1 MLRPVTA
8 TQPERLTHEAA
19 TALLSALPTEIGP
32 GLSEAELEAV
42 ESRYG
47 FTFADDHR
55 IFLQAGLPLGRPWP
69 DWRDG
74 DPHELRSRLDAP
86 ADGVL
91 FDVEHNGFW
100 YPGWGVQPEDRRA
113 AMGFA
118 RERLLDVPQL
128 VPVFGHRYLPAGT
141 GQSGH
146 PVLSVMQ
153 TDIIYY
159 GNHLADYLRNEFG
172 GPASD
177 LSRTRASV
185 PFWSYFLGSNGVPRE
200 IILTT
205 PHDPYAVSADEA
217 VDHLRM
223 LAIEQRLGRVVGS
236 DQLIQAALVA
246 LVLDVDTPAL
256 RVLAGLTRSEEPLA
270 NELFVQVIDELG
282 LAPAV
287 PDTQPAA
294 RWALVHWWLQL
305 IANGSLNPV
314 EGGDLIWYEGWDKL
328 GRPAALRPIIG
339 WTSEY
344 DDWTPDYNVPRDTYK
359 DRIIEEA
366 RTLLNGPWPPVG

>member
-8 TQPERLTHEAA
+8 IQPEPLTHEAA
-19 TALLSALPTEIGP
+19 TALLADLPTEIGP
-32 GLSEAELEAV
+32 GLSDAELEAV

-55 IFLQAGLPLGRPWP
+55 VFLKAGLPLGRSWP

-74 DPHELRSRLDAP
+74 DTHDLRGRLDAP
-86 ADGVL
+86 AAGVL
-91 FDVEHNGFW
+91 FDIGHNGFW
-100 YPGWGVQPEDRRA
+100 YPGWGERPKDRKA
-113 AMGFA
+113 ALGLA
-118 RERLLDVPQL
+118 REHLLDVPQL

-159 GNHLADYLRNEFG
+159 GNHLADYLRHEFG
-172 GPASD
+172 GAAAD

-185 PFWSYFLGSNGVPRE
+185 PFWSYFLGETGMPRE
-200 IILTT
+200 IVITT

-223 LAIEQRLGRVVGS
+223 LAIEQRLGRMVGS

-256 RVLAGLTRSEEPLA
+256 RVLAGLTRNEESRA
-270 NELFVQVIDELG
+270 RALFVQVIDELD
-282 LAPAV
+282 LAPAI
-287 PDTQPAA
+287 PNTQPAA
-294 RWALVHWWLQL
+294 RWALILQQDFG
-305 IANGSLNPV
+305 A
-314 EGGDLIWYEGWDKL
+314 
-328 GRPAALRPIIG
+328 
-339 WTSEY
+339 
-344 DDWTPDYNVPRDTYK
+344 
-359 DRIIEEA
+359 
-366 RTLLNGPWPPVG
+366 

>member
-1 MLRPVTA
+1 MTA
-8 TQPERLTHEAA
+8 TQPEPLTPEAA
-19 TALLSALPTEIGP
+19 TALLAALPTEVGP

-47 FTFADDHR
+47 FAFADDHR
-55 IFLQAGLPLGRPWP
+55 AFLKAGLPLGRPWP

-74 DPHELRSRLDAP
+74 DPHELRGRLDAP
-86 ADGVL
+86 AEGVL
-91 FDVEHNGFW
+91 FDVEHGFW
-100 YPGWGVQPEDRRA
+100 YPGWGERPDDRQA
-113 AMGFA
+113 ALDFA

-128 VPVFGHRYLPAGT
+128 VPVYAHRYLPAGR

-172 GPASD
+172 GSPSD
-177 LSRTRASV
+177 LSRTRANV
-185 PFWSYFLGSNGVPRE
+185 PFWSYFLGGNATPRE
-200 IILTT
+200 AVVTT
-205 PHDPYAVSADEA
+205 PHDPYAISADEA

-223 LAIEQRLGRVVGS
+223 LAIEQRLGRIVGA

-246 LVLDVDTPAL
+246 LTLTLDVDTPAL

-270 NELFVQVIDELG
+270 QDLFVQVIDELD
-282 LAPAV
+282 LAPV
-287 PDTQPAA
+287 IPETQPAA

-305 IANGSLNPV
+305 IANGNLNPV
-314 EGGDLIWYEGWDKL
+314 EGGSLIWYEGWDHL

-339 WTSEY
+339 WKSEY
-344 DDWTPDYNVPRDTYK
+344 DDWTPDFTVPRDTYK
-359 DRIIEEA
+359 DRIIDEA
-366 RTLLNGPWPPVG
+366 RALLNGPWPPVRRL

>member
-8 TQPERLTHEAA
+8 TQPEPLTHETAS
-19 TALLSALPTEIGP
+19 ALLAALPAEIGP
-32 GLSEAELEAV
+32 GLSEAELEAI
-42 ESRYG
+42 ECRYG

-55 IFLQAGLPLGRPWP
+55 VLLQAGLPLGRSWP

-74 DPHELRSRLDAP
+74 DPQELRNRLDAP

-91 FDVEHNGFW
+91 FDVEHAGFW
-100 YPGWGVQPEDRRA
+100 YPAWGERPEDRKVALRL
-113 AMGFA
+113 A
-118 RERLLDVPQL
+118 REHLLDVPQL

-146 PVLSVMQ
+146 PVLSVMK

-159 GNHLADYLRNEFG
+159 GNHLADYLHHEFG
-172 GPASD
+172 GPAAD
-177 LSRTRASV
+177 LTRTRASV
-185 PFWSYFLGSNGVPRE
+185 PFWSYFLGETGMPRE
-200 IILTT
+200 VVITT

-217 VDHLRM
+217 VNHLRM
-223 LAIEQRLGRVVGS
+223 LAIEQRLGRMVGS

-246 LVLDVDTPAL
+246 LVLDVDTPTL
-256 RVLAGLTRSEEPLA
+256 RVLAGLTRNEEPLA
-270 NELFVQVIDELG
+270 NGLFVQVIDELG
-282 LAPAV
+282 LAPAI

-294 RWALVHWWLQL
+294 RWTLVRWWLRL

-328 GRPAALRPIIG
+328 GHPDALRPIIG

-344 DDWTPDYNVPRDTYK
+344 DDWTPDYTLPRDTYK
-359 DRIIEEA
+359 DRIIQEA
-366 RTLLNGPWPPVG
+366 HTLLNGPWPPDS

>member
-8 TQPERLTHEAA
+8 IQPEPLTHETAS
-19 TALLSALPTEIGP
+19 ALLAALPAEIGP
-32 GLSEAELEAV
+32 GLSEAELEAI
-42 ESRYG
+42 ECRYG

-55 IFLQAGLPLGRPWP
+55 VLLQAGLPLGRSWP

-74 DPHELRSRLDAP
+74 DPQELRNRLDAP

-91 FDVEHNGFW
+91 FDVEHAGFW
-100 YPGWGVQPEDRRA
+100 YPAWGERPEDRTA
-113 AMGFA
+113 ALRLA
-118 RERLLDVPQL
+118 REHLLNVPQL
-128 VPVFGHRYLPAGT
+128 VPVFGHRYLPAGS

-159 GNHLADYLRNEFG
+159 GNHLADYLHHEFG
-172 GPASD
+172 GPAAA
-177 LSRTRASV
+177 LTRTRASV
-185 PFWSYFLGSNGVPRE
+185 PFWSYFLGETGMPRE
-200 IILTT
+200 VVITT

-223 LAIEQRLGRVVGS
+223 LAIEQRLGRMVGS

-256 RVLAGLTRSEEPLA
+256 RVLAGLTRNEEPLA
-270 NELFVQVIDELG
+270 NGLFVQVIDELG
-282 LAPAV
+282 LAPAI

-294 RWALVHWWLQL
+294 RWTLVRWWLRL

-328 GRPAALRPIIG
+328 GHPDALRPIIG

-344 DDWTPDYNVPRDTYK
+344 DDWTPNYTLPRDTYK
-359 DRIIEEA
+359 DRIIQEA
-366 RTLLNGPWPPVG
+366 HALLNGPWPPDS